1 MAITL
6 IGTDNSNGV
15 VAAASAKQGCDTI
28 VDTAVLLQMFREG
41 RLSAGTLYNIASCL
55 DAHPEMAT

>member
-1 MAITL
+1 M
-6 IGTDNSNGV
+6 

-28 VDTAVLLQMFREG
+28 VYTSVLLQMFREG